1 MKYTLAAA
9 FALAL
14 SAGLNAAADDAVVG
28 DYVEAR
34 TAEVFTGGCIMGS
47 EGEVAGRE
55 AMLAWRVRKGN
66 FKGVP
71 LEGLS
76 VVAMVAGDVNLG
88 THELGGVSPTS
99 IKSMIIVDRR
109 ATAAQQQALVE
120 MARSLAPNLVR
131 GVVRTSAMPITFET
145 AGDDVRVAAGA
156 ATVDINTNVEHSPT
170 CASAQWFEPLAR
182 VDDPKIGLTRRF
194 EWSGDGLGARWTLLD
209 RKSSFV
215 GSFTFAR

>member
-1 MKYTLAAA
+1 MKYTFAAA

-14 SAGLNAAADDAVVG
+14 SAGLNAAADEAVIG

-34 TAEVFTGGCIMGS
+34 TAEVYTGGCIMGS

-55 AMLAWRVRKGN
+55 AMMAWRVRKGS
-66 FKGVP
+66 FKGVS
-71 LEGLS
+71 LDGLS
-76 VVAMVAGDVNLG
+76 VVALVAGNVNLG
-88 THELGGVSPTS
+88 THELGGIAPTS
-99 IKSMIIVDRR
+99 IKSMLMVDGR
-109 ATAAQQQALVE
+109 ATPAQQDALAE
-120 MARSLAPNLVR
+120 MARSLAPDLVR
-131 GVVRTSAMPITFET
+131 GIITTTATPITFET
-145 AGDDVRVAAGA
+145 NGDDVRVAAGA
-156 ATVDINTNVEHSPT
+156 ANVDINTNVEHSPT

-215 GSFTFAR
+215 GSFSVR

>member
-14 SAGLNAAADDAVVG
+14 SAGLNAAADEAVIG

-34 TAEVFTGGCIMGS
+34 TAEVYTGGCIMGS

-55 AMLAWRVRKGN
+55 ALMAWRVRKGS
-66 FKGVP
+66 FKGVS

-76 VVAMVAGDVNLG
+76 VVALVAGNVNLG
-88 THELGGVSPTS
+88 THELGGIAPTS
-99 IKSMIIVDRR
+99 IKSMLMVDRR
-109 ATAAQQQALVE
+109 ATPAQQEALAE
-120 MARSLAPNLVR
+120 MARSLAPDLVR
-131 GVVRTSAMPITFET
+131 GIITTTATPITFET
-145 AGDDVRVAAGA
+145 SGDDVRVSAGA
-156 ATVDINTNVEHSPT
+156 ANVDINTNVEHSPT

-215 GSFTFAR
+215 GSFSVR

>member
-1 MKYTLAAA
+1 
-9 FALAL
+9 
-14 SAGLNAAADDAVVG
+14 
-28 DYVEAR
+28 
-34 TAEVFTGGCIMGS
+34 MGS

-55 AMLAWRVRKGN
+55 AMMAWRVRKGS
-66 FKGVP
+66 FKGVS

-88 THELGGVSPTS
+88 THELGGVAPTS

-109 ATAAQQQALVE
+109 ATSAQQQALVE

-131 GVVRTSAMPITFET
+131 GIVRTSAMPITFET

-170 CASAQWFEPLAR
+170 CASAQWFEPLAA

-215 GSFTFAR
+215 GSFSIR

>member
-14 SAGLNAAADDAVVG
+14 SAGLNAAADEAVLG

-34 TAEVFTGGCIMGS
+34 TAEVYTGGCIMGS

-55 AMLAWRVRKGN
+55 AMMAWRVRKGS
-66 FKGVP
+66 FKGVS
-71 LEGLS
+71 LDGLS
-76 VVAMVAGDVNLG
+76 VVALVAGNVNLG
-88 THELGGVSPTS
+88 THELGGIAPTS
-99 IKSMIIVDRR
+99 IKSMLMVDRR
-109 ATAAQQQALVE
+109 ATPAQQEALAE
-120 MARSLAPNLVR
+120 MARSLAPDLVR
-131 GVVRTSAMPITFET
+131 GIITTTATPITFET
-145 AGDDVRVAAGA
+145 NGDDVRVSAGA
-156 ATVDINTNVEHSPT
+156 ANVEINTNVEHSPT

-215 GSFTFAR
+215 GSFSVR